1 MTYETPVQP
10 VAARGSRGVVTL
22 VAVVMTVGLLLW
34 QPWSAGPS
42 GGVGPGPTASPL
54 VADTGSPTPVA
65 APAPTGPPY
74 ASPRGLAVLPPGSL
88 VTVPPSD
95 AFRPRWSIVGITD
108 LSDGEP
114 RVLQLPVV
122 TTSGF
127 IEGRAPAEVCALG
140 RLRTAVVVL
149 LPVSRYR
156 LIGIAA
162 PASGIAGP
170 TELTRVDRVP
180 LAAYEVA
187 LRPPEGEGAR
197 AAVRLFATADL
208 VPWGEGA
215 YRFLTEDGTGRPH
228 FLYACVVAA
237 SLVDGT

>member
-1 MTYETPVQP
+1 MSCETPVQP
-10 VAARGSRGVVTL
+10 VVARGTRAAVALLAVVVT
-22 VAVVMTVGLLLW
+22 MGLLLW

-42 GGVGPGPTASPL
+42 SGVGPGPTASAP
-54 VADTGSPTPVA
+54 VVDTGSPAPVA
-65 APAPTGPPY
+65 VPPSTAPPY
-74 ASPRGLAVLPPGSL
+74 SSPRGLAVLPPGSF
-88 VTVPPSD
+88 VSVPPSD

-108 LSDGEP
+108 LPDGEP

-149 LPVSRYR
+149 LPASRYR

-187 LRPPEGEGAR
+187 LRPPEEAR

-228 FLYACVVAA
+228 FLYACVVAP